1 MNGSMTMRRIFMRS
15 SGLLITLLLL
25 IVAWSLFGC
34 AKPEPPQ
41 APAPPDESAPIGKV
55 AESGEAAPETG
66 AGEPKKEYRIAVV
79 PKGTTHNFWLTVK
92 AGAEEAAAE
101 HGAKVLWNG
110 PAKESEIDKQIN
122 ILEDYVTQGVDAIV
136 MAACD
141 EEALI
146 PTVKKALEQGIPVIT
161 IDSGIKSEDALCF
174 VATDNL
180 AGARQA
186 ADELAELIGGKGKVI
201 VMPFLMG
208 AATSQMREKGFK
220 QQIEERYPD
229 IKIVQTV
236 YSKSE
241 VGEAVRQMEDMLT
254 RYPDLDG
261 VFAANEP
268 GALGV
273 ANVLKDRKLD
283 GKVKVVAFD
292 AAPDEIKHLKEG
304 TIQALIVQ
312 NPFKMG
318 YEGVT
323 LAIQAIQGEMPKDK
337 VVDTGVAVVTAENV
351 DTPDIHKLLYPLEDQ
366 P

>member
-1 MNGSMTMRRIFMRS
+1 
-15 SGLLITLLLL
+15 
-25 IVAWSLFGC
+25 
-34 AKPEPPQ
+34 
-41 APAPPDESAPIGKV
+41 
-55 AESGEAAPETG
+55 
-66 AGEPKKEYRIAVV
+66 
-79 PKGTTHNFWLTVK
+79 
-92 AGAEEAAAE
+92 
-101 HGAKVLWNG
+101 
-110 PAKESEIDKQIN
+110 
-122 ILEDYVTQGVDAIV
+122 
-136 MAACD
+136 
-141 EEALI
+141 
-146 PTVKKALEQGIPVIT
+146 
-161 IDSGIKSEDALCF
+161 

>member
-1 MNGSMTMRRIFMRS
+1 MA
-15 SGLLITLLLL
+15 
-25 IVAWSLFGC
+25 AWSLFGC
-34 AKPEPPQ
+34 TKPEPPQ
-41 APAPPDESAPIGKV
+41 APAPADESTQIGKT
-55 AESGEAAPETG
+55 AESGEAVPETG
-66 AGEPKKEYRIAVV
+66 VGEPKKEYRIAVV

-92 AGAEEAAAE
+92 AGAEQAAAE
-101 HGAKVLWNG
+101 RGAKVLWNG

-122 ILEDYVTQGVDAIV
+122 ILEDYITAQVDAIV

-146 PTVKKALEQGIPVIT
+146 PTVKKALERNIPVIT

-186 ADELAELIGGKGKVI
+186 ADKLAELIGGKGKVI
-201 VMPFLMG
+201 VMPFLAG
-208 AATSQMREKGFK
+208 AATSEMRAEGFTK
-220 QQIEERYPD
+220 QIRERHPNLE
-229 IKIVQTV
+229 IVQTV
-236 YSKSE
+236 YSKSD
-241 VGEAVRQMEDMLT
+241 VGEARRQMEDMLT

-273 ANVLKDRKLD
+273 ANVLKERKLA
-283 GKVKVVAFD
+283 GQVKVVAFD

-323 LAIQAIQGEMPKDK
+323 LAIQAIQGKMPKDK
-337 VVDTGVAVVTAENV
+337 VVDTGVAVVTAENM
-351 DTPDIHKLLYPLEDQ
+351 DTPDIHKLLYPLEDK